1 MQTWVFAE
9 EIDGAPTSLSLEMLS
24 KARTFGGDL
33 AAVYLGAGSDAAFAT
48 LGAHGATRVFH
59 LARGDGLPAA
69 GAAAAL
75 AGLAAERQPDLL
87 LFGMAFTDRD
97 VAGRLSA
104 RLDRPVL
111 ANAVDIAI
119 SGDTVRVVNE
129 ILGGSTLVETAYKG
143 AKPFIAIVRPK
154 SFAAEAGA
162 AFAPEVIPVALGE
175 VGHAGEAVVLE
186 RHAEVSEG
194 PDLEEAAVVV
204 TAGRGVGGAEK
215 MAVITE
221 LASLLGA
228 AVGGTRA
235 VVDAGWLAYSL
246 QVGQTGKTVRPGVYL
261 AAGVSGAMQHLVGMK
276 DSGTIIAVNKD
287 EEAPIFRVAD
297 LGIVGDLYAVLPGLV
312 QALKETTP
320 A

>member
-9 EIDGAPTSLSLEMLS
+9 EIDGAPTSLTLEMLS

-33 AAVYLGAGSDAAFAT
+33 AAVYLGAGSEAAFAT

-59 LARGDGLPAA
+59 LAPGEGLPAA
-69 GAAAAL
+69 AAAAAL
-75 AGLAAERQPDLL
+75 AGLVEQYQPDLL
-87 LFGMAFTDRD
+87 LFALAFTDRD

-111 ANAVDIAI
+111 ANAVDLRA
-119 SGDTVRVVNE
+119 GDDEVRVVNE
-129 ILGGSTLVETAYKG
+129 ILGGTTLVETAYRG
-143 AKPFIAIVRPK
+143 PKPWIAIVRPK

-162 AFAPEVIPVALGE
+162 ALTPEVIPVSLPD
-175 VGHAGEAVVLE
+175 VGHAGSPVVLE

-194 PDLEEAAVVV
+194 PDLEEAAIVV
-204 TAGRGVGGAEK
+204 TAGRGVGSAEK
-215 MAVITE
+215 MDPLTE

-228 AVGGTRA
+228 AMGGTRA

-246 QVGQTGKTVRPGVYL
+246 QVGQTGKTVRPSVYI

-276 DSGTIIAVNKD
+276 DS
-287 EEAPIFRVAD
+287 
-297 LGIVGDLYAVLPGLV
+297 
-312 QALKETTP
+312 
-320 A
+320 

>member
-9 EIDGAPTSLSLEMLS
+9 EIEGAPTTLALEMLS

-48 LGAHGATRVFH
+48 LGAHGATKVFH
-59 LARGDGLPAA
+59 MAPGGALPTAA
-69 GAAAAL
+69 AAAAL
-75 AGLAAERQPDLL
+75 AGLAGEHQPDLL
-87 LFGMAFTDRD
+87 LFGVAFTDRD

-111 ANAVDIAI
+111 ANAVEIILAE
-119 SGDTVRVVNE
+119 GAVQVVNE
-129 ILGGSTLVETAYKG
+129 ILGGTMLVDTAYRG
-143 AKPFIAIVRPK
+143 PKPWIAIVRPK

-162 AFAPEVIPVALGE
+162 PFSPEVIPVALPE
-175 VGHAGEAVVLE
+175 VGHAGEAAVLE
-186 RHAEVSEG
+186 HHAEVSEG
-194 PDLEEAAVVV
+194 PSLEDAAVVV
-204 TAGRGVGGAEK
+204 SAGRGVGGTEK
-215 MAVITE
+215 MAPLHE
-221 LASLLGA
+221 LAALLGA

-235 VVDAGWLAYSL
+235 VVDAGWLPFSA
-246 QVGQTGKTVRPGVYL
+246 QVGQTGKTVRPSVYI

-297 LGIVGDLYAVLPGLV
+297 LGIVGDLHKVLPKPV
-312 QALKETTP
+312 EEIKARR
-320 A
+320 